1 MQKPDLILCHRP
13 VSERKIDIRVDVLS
27 TGEMKAS
34 NQTDNLK
41 ELFIKLAG
49 KAAFLHQA
57 QDGRY
62 TAPCIRILGEDIV
75 FTLFNHGGSISTQP
89 INIHSSPEIF
99 LCILLRITFASR
111 ITLGFDPT
119 VHEVKNKTRDI
130 KVTLVDGGKGVINV
144 NELLFI
150 SGSLHGCGTTIW
162 SSHFTRSGVD
172 DEVVVKDS
180 FMDPLCRYTEGRILA
195 MLNQAGVVGV
205 PELILKQLVQ
215 TEHPLTKV
223 LVTNLTHIA
232 RTLLSSHFDKPLYH
246 LHVLSRLVTKPCGHP
261 IFEFSSLAE
270 LLIGFMDCIT
280 SEPPAV
286 EFPYVSLTKS
296 SKRIVMWSNLP
307 KFCIATSVSSICC
320 LSQ

>member
-1 MQKPDLILCHRP
+1 MCHRL

-27 TGEMKAS
+27 IGEMKAS

-41 ELFIKLAG
+41 ELFIELMG
-49 KAAFLHQA
+49 KVVFLHQA
-57 QDGRY
+57 QDSRY
-62 TAPCIRILGEDIV
+62 AVPCIQILGEDIV

-99 LCILLRITFASR
+99 LHILLGITFASR
-111 ITLGFDPT
+111 ITLGFNPT
-119 VHEVKNKTRDI
+119 IHKVKNKTRDI
-130 KVTLVDGGKGVINV
+130 EVTLVDGGKGVINV

-150 SGSLHGCGTTIW
+150 SGSLHGHGTTIW
-162 SSHFTRSGVD
+162 SGHLTRSGVD

-180 FMDPLCRYTEGRILA
+180 FVDPLRRYTKGRILA

-205 PELILKQLVQ
+205 PELILEQLIQ
-215 TEHPLTKV
+215 TEHPLTKA

-246 LHVLSRLVTKPCGHP
+246 LHVLSCLVTKPRGHP
-261 IFEFSSLAE
+261 IFKISSLAE
-270 LLIGFMDCIT
+270 LLIGFMDCIM
-280 SEPPAV
+280 SEPLTV
-286 EFPYVSLTKS
+286 EFLYVSLTKS
-296 SKRIVMWSNLP
+296 SKRIVMWSNSP

-320 LSQ
+320 LSW